1 MFWSLFFS
9 LVPRHWLLL
18 PDGTFLVPIELCF
31 LVFLRWRHFFVVIS
45 ELAHVPVSNLHVFF
59 LIVNVSVLPPRN
71 VYYYPIGFLFSGFHQ
86 WPMDYYNLAKI
97 ITLSRGMT
105 PICDK
110 WLYRKQKSWLQLP
123 TELDTVTHR
132 VPLLKLLEN
141 VKMRPVRSRHENKSR
156 DLIGCSNDWVAS
168 RFPLDLPKARWCSNF
183 CSVRPGA
190 RVSQRNSKNKPA
202 FQCKYVFM
210 DW

>member
-1 MFWSLFFS
+1 MFLF
-9 LVPRHWLLL
+9 
-18 PDGTFLVPIELCF
+18 PIYMF
-31 LVFLRWRHFFVVIS
+31 
-45 ELAHVPVSNLHVFF
+45 FF